1 MQRCSDSIGAL
12 AAALAKAQAEIQN
25 PEKSLT
31 ATIVSPFPREGSR
44 TFRYAP
50 LSSGLDLVRKCLGQY
65 EIATIQATAIDAD
78 SGLIRLTTTLVHA
91 SGEWVSSDWP
101 VCPVS
106 ETAAPHRL
114 GAALTY
120 ARRYALFTLV
130 GIAGEDDLD
139 APEPIEVAEQSRPKQ
154 PLPAKANGGRVPSP
168 RLPMLSSNESASLR
182 DRLVQEIAAIATDE
196 ALALWAYR
204 SLPLKNT
211 LTQVDAQA
219 VEAAYLAKLS
229 SDPAS
234 QLQSTDDHPVADRSA
249 SHGDHEP
256 LPLFAPRT
264 KAVRRRSKAHLAFV
278 ASQPCLVCRASP
290 CDAHHLKVARPRS
303 LGRKVSDEFTVPLC
317 RKHHREL
324 HRHGNEATWWANMQ
338 VAPIPIANELW
349 DISPVNAGST
359 RFGQPT
365 GLNRSGENEPGS

>member
-1 MQRCSDSIGAL
+1 MHRSSETIGAI
-12 AAALAKAQAEIQN
+12 ATALAKAQAELSN
-25 PEKSLT
+25 PEKTLT
-31 ATIVSPFPREGSR
+31 ATIPARGGER
-44 TFRYAP
+44 IFRYAS
-50 LSSGLDLVRKCLGQY
+50 LATGLDLVRKCLGQH
-65 EIATIQATAIDAD
+65 EIAVVQSTALEEGQIM
-78 SGLIRLTTTLVHA
+78 LTTLLVHS
-91 SGEWVSSDWP
+91 SGEWVSSLWP
-101 VCPVS
+101 VCP
-106 ETAAPHRL
+106 AAESSAQL
-114 GAALTY
+114 KGAALTY
-120 ARRYALFTLV
+120 ARRYVLFTLV

-139 APEPIEVAEQSRPKQ
+139 APELLQVAEQPRPEQ

-168 RLPMLSSNESASLR
+168 HRPVLSANESAALR

-196 ALALWAYR
+196 ALALWGYR

-234 QLQSTDDHPVADRSA
+234 QLQSTVDHPATDPSA
-249 SHGDHEP
+249 KHGDHERP
-256 LPLFAPRT
+256 QPALPTPPTR
-264 KAVRRRSKAHLAFV
+264 AVRRRSKAHLAFV
-278 ASQPCLVCRASP
+278 ATQPCRVCQASP
-290 CDAHHLKVARPRS
+290 CDAHHLKLAQPRS

-349 DISPVNAGST
+349 DISPVNAAST
-359 RFGQPT
+359 TFGQST

>member
-1 MQRCSDSIGAL
+1 
-12 AAALAKAQAEIQN
+12 
-25 PEKSLT
+25 
-31 ATIVSPFPREGSR
+31 
-44 TFRYAP
+44 
-50 LSSGLDLVRKCLGQY
+50 
-65 EIATIQATAIDAD
+65 
-78 SGLIRLTTTLVHA
+78 
-91 SGEWVSSDWP
+91 VSSLWP
-101 VCPVS
+101 VCP
-106 ETAAPHRL
+106 AAESSAQIK

-139 APEPIEVAEQSRPKQ
+139 APELIQVPRQPGPEQ

-168 RLPMLSSNESASLR
+168 RRPVLSSDESAGLR
-182 DRLVQEIAAIATDE
+182 DRLVQEISAIATDE

-229 SDPAS
+229 GDPAS
-234 QLQSTDDHPVADRSA
+234 QLRSADDHPAADPGA
-249 SHGDHEP
+249 NHGDPEP
-256 LPLFAPRT
+256 PQPALLAPMT
-264 KAVRRRSKAHLAFV
+264 KAVRRRNKAHLAFV
-278 ASQPCLVCRASP
+278 AAQPCLVCQASP
-290 CDAHHLKVARPRS
+290 CDAHHLKVAQPRS

-338 VAPIPIANELW
+338 VAPIPVANELW
-349 DISPVNAGST
+349 DISPVNAAST
-359 RFGQPT
+359 TFGEST

>member
-31 ATIVSPFPREGSR
+31 ATIVSPFPREGVRS
-44 TFRYAP
+44 FRYAP
-50 LSSGLDLVRKCLGQY
+50 LSSGLDLVRKCLGQH
-65 EIATIQATAIDAD
+65 EIATVQATAIDAD

-139 APEPIEVAEQSRPKQ
+139 APEPIQVPQQLGPKQ

-182 DRLVQEIAAIATDE
+182 DRLVQEISAIASDE
-196 ALALWAYR
+196 ALALWAHR

-229 SDPAS
+229 SDPDS
-234 QLQSTDDHPVADRSA
+234 QLEITEHRPAADPGA

-256 LPLFAPRT
+256 PPLLAPLT

-290 CDAHHLKVARPRS
+290 CDAHHLKLAQPRS

-317 RKHHREL
+317 GKHHQEL

-338 VAPIPIANELW
+338 VAPIPIAKELW
-349 DISPVNAGST
+349 EMSPANT
-359 RFGQPT
+359 RDRVP
-365 GLNRSGENEPGS
+365 

>member
-1 MQRCSDSIGAL
+1 MHRSSETIGAI
-12 AAALAKAQAEIQN
+12 ATALAKAQAELSN
-25 PEKSLT
+25 PEKTLT
-31 ATIVSPFPREGSR
+31 ASIPARGGERV
-44 TFRYAP
+44 FRYAS
-50 LSSGLDLVRKCLGQY
+50 LATGLDLVRKCLGQH
-65 EIATIQATAIDAD
+65 EIAVVQTTALDQGQIM
-78 SGLIRLTTTLVHA
+78 LTTLLIHA
-91 SGEWVSSDWP
+91 SGEWVSSLWP
-101 VCPVS
+101 VCP
-106 ETAAPHRL
+106 AAEPSAQL
-114 GAALTY
+114 KGAALTY

-139 APEPIEVAEQSRPKQ
+139 APELIPVAEQPRPEQ
-154 PLPAKANGGRVPSP
+154 PLPARAKGGRGPSP
-168 RLPMLSSNESASLR
+168 RRPMLSANESAGLR
-182 DRLVQEIAAIATDE
+182 DRLVQEIAASASDE

-234 QLQSTDDHPVADRSA
+234 QLQSTNDYPAADPRA

-256 LPLFAPRT
+256 PQPALPAPPT

-278 ASQPCLVCRASP
+278 ASQPCLVCQASP
-290 CDAHHLKVARPRS
+290 CDAHHLKLAQPRS

-324 HRHGNEATWWANMQ
+324 HRRGNEVTWWANMQ
-338 VAPIPIANELW
+338 VAPIPIAKELW
-349 DISPVNAGST
+349 DISPVNAAST
-359 RFGQPT
+359 TFDVLRGRLRP
-365 GLNRSGENEPGS
+365 E

>member
-1 MQRCSDSIGAL
+1 MTRSSETIGAI
-12 AAALAKAQAEIQN
+12 ATALAKAQAELSN
-25 PEKSLT
+25 PEKTLT
-31 ATIVSPFPREGSR
+31 ATIPARGGER
-44 TFRYAP
+44 IFRYAS
-50 LSSGLDLVRKCLGQY
+50 LATGLDLVRKCLGQH
-65 EIATIQATAIDAD
+65 EIAVVQSTAVEQGQIM
-78 SGLIRLTTTLVHA
+78 LTTLLVHA
-91 SGEWVSSDWP
+91 SGEWISSLWP
-101 VCPVS
+101 VCP
-106 ETAAPHRL
+106 AAESSAQIK

-120 ARRYALFTLV
+120 ARRYALFTPV

-139 APEPIEVAEQSRPKQ
+139 APELIQVAERPGPEQ
-154 PLPAKANGGRVPSP
+154 PLPAQAKGGRGPSP
-168 RLPMLSSNESASLR
+168 RRPMLSSDESAGLR
-182 DRLVQEIAAIATDE
+182 DRLMLEIAAVASDE

-211 LTQVDAQA
+211 LTPVDAQA

-234 QLQSTDDHPVADRSA
+234 QLEITEDHPAADPGA
-249 SHGDHEP
+249 KHGDHERP
-256 LPLFAPRT
+256 PLFAPLT

-278 ASQPCLVCRASP
+278 ASQPCLVCQASP
-290 CDAHHLKVARPRS
+290 CDAHHLKLARPRS

-349 DISPVNAGST
+349 DISPVNAAST
-359 RFGQPT
+359 TFGQST
-365 GLNRSGENEPGS
+365 GLSLNEENEPGS

>member
-1 MQRCSDSIGAL
+1 MQRSSETIGAL
-12 AAALAKAQAEIQN
+12 AAALAKAQAQLQN

-50 LSSGLDLVRKCLGQY
+50 LSSGLDLVRKCLGQH

-139 APEPIEVAEQSRPKQ
+139 APEPIQLPQQLGPKQ

-182 DRLVQEIAAIATDE
+182 DRLVQEISAIASDE
-196 ALALWAYR
+196 ALALWAHR

-234 QLQSTDDHPVADRSA
+234 QLEFMEDQPAADRSA